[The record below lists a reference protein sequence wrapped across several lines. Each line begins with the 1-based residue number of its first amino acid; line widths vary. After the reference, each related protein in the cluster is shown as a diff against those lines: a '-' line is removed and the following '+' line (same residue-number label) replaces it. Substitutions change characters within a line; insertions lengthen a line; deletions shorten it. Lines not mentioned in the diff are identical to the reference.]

1 MSERIVDTNHRPR
14 HGQWTLP
21 HSRVDVRIGQR
32 VANGL
37 RGPGRSNRASA
48 AELDARV
55 SDRRGPIMQTEA
67 PAPNADAAR
76 LSSPDVSIEDL
87 EVRFGDVTAIED
99 TDLQIVSGET
109 MSLIG
114 PSGCGKSTLLRVV
127 AGLVA
132 PSAGRVAVGGLAPQQ
147 IRAEHDY
154 GFLFQTPVMLP
165 WLRLRDNVALAGRL
179 VGLNKAEREDR
190 AQEWIERVGLS
201 GFEDHRPHQMSGGMR
216 QRAALARAMTLAPSL
231 LLMDEPFGALDEIT
245 RRRVIFE
252 VLGFLQGQKATVIHV
267 THSVEEAVLM
277 ADRIAVMSARPGRVR
292 TVITNPL
299 PWPRIRESQDDVRFS
314 ETARSIRR
322 LIEED

>member
-1 MSERIVDTNHRPR
+1 
-14 HGQWTLP
+14 
-21 HSRVDVRIGQR
+21 
-32 VANGL
+32 
-37 RGPGRSNRASA
+37 
-48 AELDARV
+48 
-55 SDRRGPIMQTEA
+55 MQTEA

-76 LSSPDVSIEDL
+76 LSSPDVSIEHL